1 MLTNLSVEGCII
13 PVDIY
18 VMLSNCCSYC
28 LRVFNMVRR
37 VWKVGVD
44 EIDCGCLWVRPEL
57 LTGLSHKSS
66 IPGNKQWF

>member
-28 LRVFNMVRR
+28 LRVFNIVKR
-37 VWKVGVD
+37 VWIDGVWTKSIVGAC
-44 EIDCGCLWVRPEL
+44 E
-57 LTGLSHKSS
+57 
-66 IPGNKQWF
+66 